1 MSFKSELNLK
11 IIDNKYIYPPVIVIT
26 TLTLAL
32 YFTTGFQTSIIFFL
46 CLSLLYVILTAF
58 HIYRGIIKEISYQDQ
73 RNQAL
78 LNIHS
83 LIKPNYPL
91 PYLLSWAAFPQL
103 ISTILTEVKRIKPEN
118 IVEIGSG
125 SSTIITSYL
134 LKEIGKG
141 NIISLDHDTHYG
153 KKTKDELSLHGL
165 KEFAQVLHKPLVEQQ
180 IKGNNYTWYDVDS
193 LPIEEKSVQILVVD
207 GPPEQTQSHARYP
220 ALPLLNKY
228 LSDDAIVILDDA
240 GRKEESEIVEMWL
253 TEFPEFS
260 HEFIHT
266 EKGISILR
274 KKK

>member
-11 IIDNKYIYPPVIVIT
+11 IVDNKYIYPPVIVIT

-141 NIISLDHDTHYG
+141 TIISLDHDAHYG
-153 KKTKDELSLHGL
+153 KKTNDELSLHGL
-165 KEFAQVLHKPLVEQQ
+165 KEFAQILHKPLVEQQ
-180 IKGNNYTWYDVDS
+180 INGNNCTWYNVDS
-193 LPIEEKSVQILVVD
+193 LPIKEKSVQILVVD
-207 GPPEQTQSHARYP
+207 GPPEQTQSRARYP

-253 TEFPEFS
+253 KEFPEFS
-260 HEFIHT
+260 HEFIRS